1 MELQVILLSLVGAVV
16 LTLLVAVFLLSPT
29 TYRPAAKRHVTAQ
42 VLVLGDIGRSPRMQY
57 HALSIAKHGG
67 TVELIGYHESALLPA
82 LTKLPNVTVCALGA
96 PPALLRSKS
105 APFII
110 TGPLKVLW
118 QVFNLFHVLLYDTQP
133 AQWLLV
139 QNPPSIPTLAVA
151 WLTCTARNTRLVIDW
166 HNYGWTILE
175 GTRGSSHPFVRI
187 SKLYECFFGRI
198 APSANL
204 TVTRAMK
211 RQLQKAPWGIRSPI
225 VTMHDRPAAIF
236 QPVAS
241 PSQRESYL
249 SAVDEAR
256 DFAAAIAG
264 GQQRL
269 VVSSTSWTPDE
280 DFGLLLDALVR
291 YGAVSAAGSAQPPLL
306 VIITGRGPQKTAHEA
321 KIARLASEGKLHGI
335 TVRTAFLSFDNY
347 ARLLAAADLGIC
359 LHMSSSGVD
368 LPMKVVDMF
377 GAGLPVLAYSGYESF
392 GELVKEG
399 ENGCG
404 FETSAELGGA
414 MSRLLV
420 AEGQGELAR
429 LRDGAVRE
437 GRRRWDEEWDQ
448 VVKPLL
454 GFSRDEG
461 THSQSSVSH
470 SGA

>member
-1 MELQVILLSLVGAVV
+1 MEIQVILLSLVGAGA
-16 LTLLVAVFLLSPT
+16 LTILVASFLLFPT
-29 TYRPAAKRHVTAQ
+29 RYRPDSGPAAKRHVTAQ

-82 LTKLPNVTVCALGA
+82 LTRLPNASVCALDA
-96 PPALLRSKS
+96 PPAVLRSKS

-118 QVFNLFHVLLYDTQP
+118 QILNLLQVLLYKTEP

-151 WLTCTARNTRLVIDW
+151 WLTCTLRNTHLIIDW

-175 GTRGSSHPFVRI
+175 GTRGSSHPFVRV
-187 SKLYECFFGRI
+187 SKLYECFFGRL

-204 TVTRAMK
+204 TVTHAMQ
-211 RQLQKAPWGIRSPI
+211 RQLQKAPWNVRSPI

-236 QPVAS
+236 QPVS
-241 PSQRESYL
+241 SLSQRESYL
-249 SAVDEAR
+249 SGIDEAR
-256 DFAAAIAG
+256 DFVPAIMSG
-264 GQQRL
+264 RQRII
-269 VVSSTSWTPDE
+269 VSSTSWTPDE
-280 DFGLLLDALVR
+280 DFGLLLDALVQ
-291 YGAVSAAGSAQPPLL
+291 YGASAASRAPLL
-306 VIITGRGPQKTAHEA
+306 VIITGRGPQKAAYEA
-321 KIARLASEGKLHGI
+321 KIARLAAEGKLPGI
-335 TVRTAFLSFDNY
+335 TVRTAFLTFENY
-347 ARLLAAADLGIC
+347 ARLLAAADLGVC

-392 GELVKEG
+392 GELVREG

-404 FETSAELGGA
+404 FETSRQLGDV
-414 MSRLLV
+414 MDRLLG
-420 AEGQGELAR
+420 ENGQGELSR
-429 LRDGAVRE
+429 LRQGAVRE
-437 GRRRWDEEWDQ
+437 GSRRWDEEWDE

-454 GFSRDEG
+454 GFPEE
-461 THSQSSVSH
+461 
-470 SGA
+470 

>member
-1 MELQVILLSLVGAVV
+1 MSAASGDLQGSGHNHSQIL
-16 LTLLVAVFLLSPT
+16 
-29 TYRPAAKRHVTAQ
+29 
-42 VLVLGDIGRSPRMQY
+42 
-57 HALSIAKHGG
+57 
-67 TVELIGYHESALLPA
+67 
-82 LTKLPNVTVCALGA
+82 
-96 PPALLRSKS
+96 
-105 APFII
+105 
-110 TGPLKVLW
+110 
-118 QVFNLFHVLLYDTQP
+118 
-133 AQWLLV
+133 

-151 WLTCTARNTRLVIDW
+151 WLTCTIRNTRLVIDW

-187 SKLYECFFGRI
+187 SKIYECFFGRL

-204 TVTRAMK
+204 TVTHAMK
-211 RQLQKAPWGIRSPI
+211 RQLQKAPWGIRTPI

-241 PSQRESYL
+241 PAQRESYL

-256 DFAAAIAG
+256 DFAAGITG

-291 YGAVSAAGSAQPPLL
+291 YGAASAAGKSQPPLL
-306 VIITGRGPQKTAHEA
+306 VIITGRGPQKAAYEA
-321 KIARLASEGKLHGI
+321 KIAGLAAGGKLPGI
-335 TVRTAFLSFDNY
+335 TVRTAFLSFENY

-392 GELVKEG
+392 SELVREG

-404 FETSAELGGA
+404 FETSGELGDA
-414 MSRLLV
+414 MSRLLGEDGR
-420 AEGQGELAR
+420 AELAR
-429 LRDGAVRE
+429 LREGAVRE
-437 GRRRWDEEWDQ
+437 GSRRWDEEWDE
-448 VVKPLL
+448 VVKPIL
-454 GFSRDEG
+454 GFPAE
-461 THSQSSVSH
+461 
-470 SGA
+470 